1 MPIRSASQRIGK
13 IGERSVETLID
24 DHPHWVARRQDSD
37 FGIDLEAELAR
48 PGDDGQALRGQLL
61 KIQVKSG
68 AKPTAIGNHVTLTI
82 DRAWLDYACE
92 FRIPVILVGSTRDG
106 KRAWWVW
113 VQEWALLHERR
124 LATTKSKTVT
134 LRMPVEQTLAA
145 GLEHEL
151 IEIATGRHPVAMALA
166 LRGVLAVANGWE
178 NAAIAQGIVELLGR
192 TDYPSRDWTIRM
204 IVDQLVTEGPN
215 IAYWQ
220 AQQHL
225 PILLALVR
233 TAGDALSQDDV
244 LHLVQRGEVYSRVGI
259 NALSVLYDE
268 WPEYAASLDLPRAF
282 MKAKLEPAAW
292 YTAMRERFPGQ
303 RNFGMFLIN
312 QPDGDLE
319 YEGATLRIDQDLRD
333 HLIAKWPYRADSVLL
348 DCLFWPNQELTA

>member
-1 MPIRSASQRIGK
+1 MRIRSASQRIGK
-13 IGERSVETLID
+13 TGERSVEMLID
-24 DHPHWVARRQDSD
+24 DHPHWVVRRQDAD
-37 FGIDLEAELAR
+37 FGIDLEAELA
-48 PGDDGQALRGQLL
+48 PLGHEGQVLRGQLL

-68 AKPTAIGNHVTLTI
+68 AKPTVPGSHVTVRV

-92 FRIPVILVGSTRDG
+92 FRIPVILVGATHDG
-106 KRAWWVW
+106 KRAWWLW
-113 VQEWALLHERR
+113 VQHWALLQEHR
-124 LATTKSKTVT
+124 LATATSQTIT
-134 LRMPVEQTLAA
+134 LRMPVEQTLTA

-151 IEIATGRHPVAMALA
+151 VEIATGRHPAAMALA
-166 LRGVLAVANGWE
+166 LRGVLSVASGWQ
-178 NAAIAQGIVELLGR
+178 NATIAEGIVELLGR

-204 IVDQLVTEGPN
+204 IVDQLVTTGPS

-259 NALSVLYDE
+259 NALSALYDE
-268 WPEYAASLDLPRAF
+268 WPDHAASLGLPKAF
-282 MKAKLEPAAW
+282 MRAKLEPAAW
-292 YTAMRERFPGQ
+292 YAAMREHFPGQ
-303 RNFGMFLIN
+303 RNFGMFLIG
-312 QPDGDLE
+312 QPDGELK

-333 HLIAKWPYRADSVLL
+333 HLMAKWPNRADSVLL
-348 DCLFWPNQELTA
+348 DCLFWPDQGPTG